1 MVGVLVAAVEDRQH
15 AMAELDEDE
24 RTLAAEP
31 FSVELCVELL
41 DRAERDRTRPRRA

>member
-24 RTLAAEP
+24 RRLAAEP
-31 FSVELCVELL
+31 FSAELGFELL
-41 DRAERDRTRPRRA
+41 DRARSDG